1 MTCYYVYLHRKKTTG
16 EVFYVGKGSGV
27 RAWSEHGR
35 NNLWK
40 RTVKKH
46 DFYVEI
52 VMQNLQEWYSY
63 ELEQDLISLYGRISD
78 KTGNLVNMTDGGEGG
93 ISGKENCN
101 YDHRLW
107 TFLNVDTQETIVST
121 KHSFKMNHKHV
132 FIDSMRRG
140 DCSKRWVIS
149 EMVSNEKLQAI
160 SRRFKGDFNHNSD
173 KDIYTIVNL
182 CTNERLT
189 GTRHFLIEHVPDLNI
204 KNLRSGHTLTSK
216 GWTLLKNIEEYGSQ
230 YLLKQNDGNN
240 NGRANTT
247 VYLFYNLLTQETFNG
262 TRHDFKDKYGFS
274 IQDIFTEKNLTVKDW
289 CLFHNIEKAMNSS
302 LKDYRVFSLKNKDG
316 RSFVGTKSQFKEK
329 INENIAA
336 LFVLNDPQTY
346 ANGWCIV

>member
-16 EVFYVGKGSGV
+16 EVFYVGKGCGD
-27 RAWSEHGR
+27 RAWCSRGRNSYWSRVTNKHGR
-35 NNLWK
+35 
-40 RTVKKH
+40 T
-46 DFYVEI
+46 VEI
-52 VMQNLQEWYSY
+52 VENNLQEWYAF
-63 ELEQDLISLYGRISD
+63 ELESNLIALYGRKND
-78 KTGNLVNMTDGGEGG
+78 GTGNLVNITGGGDGGM
-93 ISGKENCN
+93 SGEDNFN
-101 YDHRLW
+101 YDPRIW
-107 TFLNVDTQETIVST
+107 TFFNIDTLETIRST
-121 KHSFKMNHKHV
+121 KHSFKIKHKHV
-132 FIDSMRRG
+132 SVDTMRRG
-140 DCSKRWVIS
+140 NTSRKWLIS
-149 EMVSNEKLQAI
+149 ELIPDERFPAI
-160 SRRFKGDFNHNSD
+160 SCRFKGDFNHNAD

-182 CTNERLT
+182 RTDERLT
-189 GTRHFLIEHVPDLNI
+189 GTRHFLIERVPDLNI

-274 IQDIFTEKNLTVKDW
+274 IQDIFKEKNLTVKDW
-289 CLFHNIEKAMNSS
+289 CLFHNIEKAMKSS

-336 LFVLNDPQTY
+336 LFVLSDPQIY
-346 ANGWCIV
+346 ANGWYIV